1 MKNIFETDPESHYRF
16 SWNFKVSVNVS
27 WRQFAQ
33 EKFVQDVCDIL
44 EEEYFPA
51 SNLIL
56 ELTEHCQ
63 ALDEQIL
70 KWHIAEFHKYG
81 VGISADDFGSGYSSL
96 NMLKDIK
103 MDTIKL
109 DMGFLRKTRNNER
122 SMSIVSNVI
131 HLSKRLGMEV
141 VTEGVE
147 TREQVDALTMMG
159 CDVFQGYYFAKPMS
173 VWDYEDKYISTEG

>member
-70 KWHIAEFHKYG
+70 KWHIGNFTNMELGFRQM
-81 VGISADDFGSGYSSL
+81 ILEADIL
-96 NMLKDIK
+96 L
-103 MDTIKL
+103 
-109 DMGFLRKTRNNER
+109 
-122 SMSIVSNVI
+122 SI
-131 HLSKRLGMEV
+131 
-141 VTEGVE
+141 
-147 TREQVDALTMMG
+147 
-159 CDVFQGYYFAKPMS
+159 
-173 VWDYEDKYISTEG
+173 

>member
-70 KWHIAEFHKYG
+70 K
-81 VGISADDFGSGYSSL
+81 
-96 NMLKDIK
+96 
-103 MDTIKL
+103 
-109 DMGFLRKTRNNER
+109 
-122 SMSIVSNVI
+122 
-131 HLSKRLGMEV
+131 
-141 VTEGVE
+141 
-147 TREQVDALTMMG
+147 
-159 CDVFQGYYFAKPMS
+159 
-173 VWDYEDKYISTEG
+173 

>member
-1 MKNIFETDPESHYRF
+1 M
-16 SWNFKVSVNVS
+16 SVNVS

-70 KWHIAEFHKYG
+70 K
-81 VGISADDFGSGYSSL
+81 
-96 NMLKDIK
+96 
-103 MDTIKL
+103 
-109 DMGFLRKTRNNER
+109 
-122 SMSIVSNVI
+122 
-131 HLSKRLGMEV
+131 
-141 VTEGVE
+141 
-147 TREQVDALTMMG
+147 
-159 CDVFQGYYFAKPMS
+159 
-173 VWDYEDKYISTEG
+173 